1 MLYSSKQC
9 FNEISKLRFEGN
21 LPAAIEC
28 CHDAILAYSEDNFF
42 YKVLGDLYFQEKN
55 YVAASQAY
63 LEDLKRLSRKPEHFK
78 AFARFYRQF
87 DSEADADLR
96 DQFRGKIIK
105 AIKDNEIAPNIHQ
118 LLVETFGDIFVIDDD
133 LTTILRK
140 SESDHNL
147 GEIKRFIKCHR
158 IE

>member
-1 MLYSSKQC
+1 MFYSSKQC

-21 LPAAIEC
+21 LPAAIER

-63 LEDLKRLSRKPEHFK
+63 LDHLKRLSKKPEHFK

-87 DSEADADLR
+87 NSEAAADVCV
-96 DQFRGKIIK
+96 QF
-105 AIKDNEIAPNIHQ
+105 NE
-118 LLVETFGDIFVIDDD
+118 
-133 LTTILRK
+133 
-140 SESDHNL
+140 
-147 GEIKRFIKCHR
+147 
-158 IE
+158 